1 MLRLNNSSVARET
14 INGIDAVRMHAVFD
28 DVTKA
33 GFIKHKHAQRFDI
46 KDNLLILNGAQHCL
60 AEPVDLN
67 ADPED
72 LIQYFEAR
80 FGSVQPDMFVEP
92 PRSRGGIQAPK
103 SIKEVRWEYPD
114 MQWRAIDKSGA
125 VAYFERRPVLDKAG
139 YWVSAID
146 GVVARYGKSLCIA
159 DNYQC
164 TMQNLHKGERL

>member
-1 MLRLNNSSVARET
+1 MLRLNNSSVVRES
-14 INGIDAVRMHAVFD
+14 INGIDTVRMSAVFD
-28 DVTKA
+28 DVTKS
-33 GFIKHKHAQRFDI
+33 GRLKRKHAQRFTI
-46 KDNLLILNGAQHCL
+46 KDNLLVL
-60 AEPVDLN
+60 AGKRHQLCDPIDLN
-67 ADPED
+67 AEPEE
-72 LIQYFEAR
+72 LIQYFEDR

-164 TMQNLHKGERL
+164 TMQNLHKGE